1 MIDNI
6 VIFSR
11 SLPMHGLGGMEVAAW
26 DLAVG
31 LTRLGYRVV
40 ILTTS
45 IPGEP
50 EIIERD
56 GVLIE
61 ALPVASGR
69 YSREWW
75 KSSRSRFKDRYMTS
89 ASCVVS
95 VSSAA
100 LGILSLRNRI
110 PDVPFLFQAHGTSW
124 GEIVS
129 KWRSLKPKSIATSIK
144 NFLWL
149 PRDVLA
155 YRQFDYVV
163 AVGANVQKDLLK
175 LCDYKL
181 LKPEKIRLISNGID
195 TELFSPSLES
205 RRCVRQGLGV
215 DDESLIILSA
225 NRLHSQKGT
234 HHGLEVFYRV
244 RKHRPDSLYIIA
256 GDGVE
261 SKNLKKQVM
270 RLGLEKSVIFLGRV
284 ERQELSRYL
293 SAADQFLFL
302 TERTEGLPLT
312 ILESL
317 ACGVPVFVSSH
328 VTLFDSPFVNFVD
341 FKDYEEITSR
351 LINAANVTRERRLA
365 VLPREYSLE
374 NAVRSYESL
383 IREKASGQV

>member
-1 MIDNI
+1 MTDNV

-50 EIIERD
+50 ELIERE
-56 GVLIE
+56 GVVIE

-100 LGILSLRNRI
+100 LGVLSLRSCI
-110 PDVPFLFQAHGTSW
+110 PEVPFLFQAHGTSW

-129 KWRSLKPKSIATSIK
+129 KWRSLKPKSMATSMK
-144 NFLWL
+144 NFFWL
-149 PRDVLA
+149 PKDILA
-155 YRQFDYVV
+155 YRQFDYIV
-163 AVGANVQKDLLK
+163 AVGANVQKDLQK
-175 LCDYKL
+175 LCSYKL
-181 LKPEKIRLISNGID
+181 LDPEKVRLVSNGID
-195 TELFSPSLES
+195 AELFSPSSES
-205 RRCVRQGLGV
+205 RRYVRQALGV
-215 DDESLIILSA
+215 DDESLIMFSA
-225 NRLHSQKGT
+225 NRLHAQKGT
-234 HHGLEVFYRV
+234 HHGLEVFCRV
-244 RKHRPDSLYIIA
+244 KKRRPNSLYIIA

-261 SKNLKKQVM
+261 AENLKKQVLK
-270 RLGLEKSVIFLGRV
+270 LGLEKSVIFLGRI
-284 ERQELSRYL
+284 ERKELSRYL

-302 TERTEGLPLT
+302 TERTEGLPLN

-317 ACGVPVFVSSH
+317 ACGVPVFISSH
-328 VTLFDSPFVNFVD
+328 VTLFDSPFIKFVD
-341 FKDYEEITSR
+341 FKDYEEVSN
-351 LINAANVTRERRLA
+351 LLLHEAEKRRLA
-365 VLPREYSLE
+365 VLPEEYSLG
-374 NAVRSYESL
+374 NSVRAYESL
-383 IREKASGQV
+383 IRERVAGQI